1 MAIEKRNLGTEDD
14 GDIIQLGS
22 GMEVMQEPSRQDL
35 IECSPGIGHRKRYPD

>member
-35 IECSPGIGHRKRYPD
+35 IENAAQVLVTERYPD

>member
-22 GMEVMQEPSRQDL
+22 GMQVTQEPTRQDL
-35 IECSPGIGHRKRYPD
+35 IENAAQILVTEKPG